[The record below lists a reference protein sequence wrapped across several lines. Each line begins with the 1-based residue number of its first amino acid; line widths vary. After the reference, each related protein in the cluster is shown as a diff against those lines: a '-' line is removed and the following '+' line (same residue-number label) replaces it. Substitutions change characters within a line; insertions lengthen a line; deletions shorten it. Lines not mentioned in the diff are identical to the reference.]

1 MLDISEID
9 KAVSKAQS
17 VMPWITGI
25 TSPEQYQELIATM
38 EVLIEDY
45 DAHQPVIDLMF
56 PVIERYEEAEQF
68 SEFNQA
74 IDKLEPGIAMLR
86 VIIDQHQLTLSDF
99 KEEIYTHLRKKFAAE
114 KKEGQTDEQF
124 IYKTRKK
131 GFGEFKSKFWNLS
144 KEIREGISK
153 ELESKTDFLFEQLAV
168 KNTRADVVKTVE
180 QTPIYP
186 NLESEVK
193 ACL

>member
-1 MLDISEID
+1 MLNISEID

-56 PVIERYEEAEQF
+56 PVIERYEEAEPF
-68 SEFNQA
+68 NEFNQT

-99 KEEIYTHLRKKFAAE
+99 KEEIGAKSMILSGKRCLTLNHIKALSARFRVPASL
-114 KKEGQTDEQF
+114 F
-124 IYKTRKK
+124 I
-131 GFGEFKSKFWNLS
+131 G
-144 KEIREGISK
+144 
-153 ELESKTDFLFEQLAV
+153 
-168 KNTRADVVKTVE
+168 
-180 QTPIYP
+180 
-186 NLESEVK
+186 
-193 ACL
+193 

>member
-56 PVIERYEEAEQF
+56 PVIERYEEEAEQF

-99 KEEIYTHLRKKFAAE
+99 KEEIGAKSTVSMILSGKRSLTLNHIKALSARFGVPASL
-114 KKEGQTDEQF
+114 F
-124 IYKTRKK
+124 I
-131 GFGEFKSKFWNLS
+131 G
-144 KEIREGISK
+144 
-153 ELESKTDFLFEQLAV
+153 
-168 KNTRADVVKTVE
+168 
-180 QTPIYP
+180 
-186 NLESEVK
+186 
-193 ACL
+193 